1 MATSQQ
7 LRRLATS
14 PYDLMRFRR
23 TGQLPEGVKPSSPLI
38 TLLERISPRDRGQIL
53 GLRVDEG
60 LGYAGSREFHTAAHA
75 LNWLKP
81 APEVFG
87 TFYAE
92 SWRLKDFQRELFL
105 EDLMSRSSCF
115 PEHVVAR
122 YQALRRPAAPARL
135 RP

>member
-7 LRRLATS
+7 LRRLATN
-14 PYDLMRFRR
+14 PHDLMRFQR

-60 LGYAGSREFHTAAHA
+60 LGYAGSREFHTAAQA

-87 TFYAE
+87 TFYAD
-92 SWRLKDFQRELFL
+92 SWRLKDFQRQLFL
-105 EDLMSRSSCF
+105 EDMMSRCSSF
-115 PEHVVAR
+115 PEHVAAR
-122 YQALRRPAAPARL
+122 YQALRRPAARSMP